1 MEALLRATAE
11 ESQVEVGMAMRCHL
25 WQSSSSVVVVV
36 VIVVDVLK
44 FGFAGFPAE
53 ASVAMARAMAL

>member
-25 WQSSSSVVVVV
+25 WQSSSSVVV
-36 VIVVDVLK
+36 IVVDVLK

-53 ASVAMARAMAL
+53 ASVAMYRAMAL